1 MYPPPN
7 CSGNNVFGCIFMFL
21 MYRRDSMKSLLIN
34 KYFLDMCMCTSRRR
48 VETECEEDDECE
60 KYLFGSRKLV
70 VEEYSGLCSRLCFL
84 SSPSWPWL
92 LIGTTKKRIQLMAK
106 WPGWRRSTQWN
117 TEKFSPTFFPFFYR
131 PLESYSQLWI
141 LAPKMDMLK
150 CKVTI
155 CAQIKLF

>member
-117 TEKFSPTFFPFFYR
+117 TEKFSPTFFPFFID
-131 PLESYSQLWI
+131 LWNLI
-141 LAPKMDMLK
+141 LSFEFWRQKWTCWNVK
-150 CKVTI
+150 
-155 CAQIKLF
+155 